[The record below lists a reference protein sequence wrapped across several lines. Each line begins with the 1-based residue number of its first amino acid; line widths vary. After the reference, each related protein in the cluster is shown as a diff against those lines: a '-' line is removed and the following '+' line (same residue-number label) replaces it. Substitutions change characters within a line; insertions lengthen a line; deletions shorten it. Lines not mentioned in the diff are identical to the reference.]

1 LDDEP
6 ANRRKKKI
14 IEDDIYD
21 DIVLNN
27 DLNLNF
33 YKDRSKR
40 TGYTSIMP
48 CNHIARLLI
57 SIETKKVHHYHHQQQ
72 QPKKQKQQ
80 QNVTELAAEL
90 NYKSSQVSLNE
101 KAIIDSKPVSFTAF
115 ALINEVSMI
124 DARYKKGPIRF
135 QLCVGNHGYGTG
147 GAMNFSEEQVPIQ
160 LDPLMPVYLAI
171 DKEKICMSLRFDV
184 EDMRHFML
192 KNNYVF
198 YALRTIV
205 SFVFSL
211 ADCWLKIKLIQ
222 F

>member
-1 LDDEP
+1 
-6 ANRRKKKI
+6 
-14 IEDDIYD
+14 
-21 DIVLNN
+21 
-27 DLNLNF
+27 
-33 YKDRSKR
+33 
-40 TGYTSIMP
+40 
-48 CNHIARLLI
+48 
-57 SIETKKVHHYHHQQQ
+57 
-72 QPKKQKQQ
+72 
-80 QNVTELAAEL
+80 
-90 NYKSSQVSLNE
+90 
-101 KAIIDSKPVSFTAF
+101 
-115 ALINEVSMI
+115 MI